1 MRNIEPSMPAEDTC
15 APREPRARYDVPNLT
30 HLGSVREL
38 VLGATGVRNDMRGGR
53 RP

>member
-1 MRNIEPSMPAEDTC
+1 MLKGHTATYTEDSS
-15 APREPRARYDVPNLT
+15 PRAEARVPYDVPALQ

-53 RP
+53 KP

>member
-1 MRNIEPSMPAEDTC
+1 MLHPAFTDSTDTPPVPAQRRVPYD
-15 APREPRARYDVPNLT
+15 APVLSR
-30 HLGSVREL
+30 LGSVREL